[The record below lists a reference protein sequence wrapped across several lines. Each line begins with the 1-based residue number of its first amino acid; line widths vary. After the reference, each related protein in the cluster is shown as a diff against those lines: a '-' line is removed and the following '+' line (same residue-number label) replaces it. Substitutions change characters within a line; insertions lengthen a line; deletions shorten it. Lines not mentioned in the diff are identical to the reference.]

1 VTAGSPGA
9 GVSRV
14 AGSALPT
21 SAAPPRPAPLY
32 PLLYEDLVRRALAED
47 LGRAGDLTSD
57 AVLPADLQAEAALV
71 ARAPGRLAG
80 LPVALAAFRLLDP
93 ALAVE
98 ELAADGDDVEAG
110 AVLARVR
117 GAARAILSAERT
129 ALNLLGRLCGIA
141 TATRDLAAA
150 VAPHGARVVCTRKTT
165 PGLRALEKYAVR
177 AGGGAN
183 HRFGLD
189 DAVLIK
195 DNHRALAGGLRAAVE
210 RARRG
215 VGHMVKIEVEVD
227 DLEELDEA
235 LALGVDVVLLDNMP
249 IATLAEAVRRARG
262 RALTEASGGIQPA
275 TAAAIAAT
283 GVDFLS
289 VGWLT
294 HSAPALDVAL
304 DVVPGAAGG
313 TSEAARGVS
322 AERMAS
328 D

>member
-1 VTAGSPGA
+1 MSVPL
-9 GVSRV
+9 
-14 AGSALPT
+14 LP
-21 SAAPPRPAPLY
+21 PLY
-32 PLLYEDLVRRALAED
+32 PLLYEDVVRRALAED

-57 AVLPADLQAEAALV
+57 AVVPAGARAEAVLV
-71 ARAPGRLAG
+71 ARAAGRVAG

-93 ALAVE
+93 ALAIVE
-98 ELAADGDDVEAG
+98 RAADGQDVAAG
-110 AVLARVR
+110 TVLASVR
-117 GAARAILSAERT
+117 GAARSILSAERT

-141 TATRDLAAA
+141 TATRDLAAV

-177 AGGGAN
+177 AGGGSN

-195 DNHRALAGGLRAAVE
+195 DNHRALAGGLRPAVE

-215 VGHMVKIEVEVD
+215 AGHMVKIEVEVD
-227 DLEELDEA
+227 SLAELDEA

-249 IATLAEAVRRARG
+249 LNVLAEAVRRARG
-262 RALTEASGGIQPA
+262 RAVTEASGGIQPT

-283 GVDFLS
+283 GVDLLS

-304 DVVPGAAGG
+304 DVVADSALDVVADSALDGVPDSALDVVPDSALDVVPGAA
-313 TSEAARGVS
+313 AALDAVR
-322 AERMAS
+322 
-328 D
+328 